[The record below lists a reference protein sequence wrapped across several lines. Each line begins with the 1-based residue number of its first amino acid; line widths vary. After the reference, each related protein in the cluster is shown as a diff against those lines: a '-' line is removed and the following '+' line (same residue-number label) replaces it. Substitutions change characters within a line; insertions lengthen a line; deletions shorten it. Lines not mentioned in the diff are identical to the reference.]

1 MAFQV
6 IGILVLAA
14 FYGCYFVK
22 MFRQK
27 QKGIQTDQMGKG
39 KSGAAKRIEITLAI
53 ATIAV
58 PVAEVISIVMGTTA
72 LPPWGRIGGAVAA
85 GCGVTVFIFSV
96 LTMRDSWRA
105 GVSEQERTELVT
117 GGIYRIS
124 RNPAFLGFDLVYIG
138 ILLMF
143 FNPALLAVSAFAI
156 GMLHLQIVKVEE
168 PFLVSAFDA
177 SYREYQRQVNR
188 YLGRSNRLNA
198 FCKRSKRGLNMNQ
211 GMIPIGRKKTLAI
224 VLAVFLLC
232 DVVKDIEFLVIKTD
246 QTILAENIIC
256 KLFIL
261 AVLLIVLPRFGLN
274 WKEIGF
280 RKSGILRS
288 AGLGLLL
295 GVSTF
300 FLSYL
305 TEYLVLSAMG
315 KAANIQ
321 FFITNF
327 ALKDQNIGGAS
338 FAAVVICIIGNI
350 VNVWAEEGLFRGL
363 LFRMTKTAFTERQ
376 GNLIQSLL
384 FGLWHIVTVV
394 VWLLDGSIGI
404 PMACVMA
411 VGYVLL
417 AGVLAYEWGLCIS
430 LTGTIW
436 AGVFEHF
443 FNNFITNSLHM
454 VTDTGIDEMQIL
466 RIVLSN
472 VLSLAFVLMLSKH
485 AKRHNRITASC

>member
-1 MAFQV
+1 MTFQV

-27 QKGIQTDQMGKG
+27 KKGIQTDQMGKG
-39 KSGAAKRIEITLAI
+39 KSGTAKRIEVTLGI
-53 ATIAV
+53 ATMVV

-72 LPPWGRIGGAVAA
+72 LPPWGRIVGAVAA
-85 GCGVTVFIFSV
+85 VCGVTVFVLSV

-105 GVSEQERTELVT
+105 GVSEQERTELIT
-117 GGIYRIS
+117 GGIYKIS

-143 FNPALLAVSAFAI
+143 FNLVLLAASVFAI
-156 GMLHLQIVKVEE
+156 EMLHLQIVKVEE
-168 PFLVSAFDA
+168 PFLASAFGA
-177 SYREYQRQVNR
+177 PYREYQRQVNR
-188 YLGRSNRLNA
+188 YLGRRNRLN
-198 FCKRSKRGLNMNQ
+198 CVLQTVRKRNLNINQ
-211 GMIPIGRKKTLAI
+211 GMMPISRKKTLAI
-224 VLAVFLLC
+224 VLAVFLPC
-232 DVVKDIEFLVIKTD
+232 AVVKDIEFLVVKTD

-338 FAAVVICIIGNI
+338 FAAVVICIMGNV
-350 VNVWAEEGLFRGL
+350 VNVWAEEGLFRGF
-363 LFRMTKTAFTERQ
+363 LFQMAKTAFTERQ

-384 FGLWHIVTVV
+384 FGLWHIVTVA
-394 VWLLDGSIGI
+394 VWLLDGRIGI

-485 AKRHNRITASC
+485 AKRHNRMTAS